1 MADRATHK
9 AEQAQGEQ
17 RRNHKQSRGKEDRR
31 ALSSRPADQSR
42 GKELPGHCSLAGVA
56 RGRGLAEEVHEGG
69 AAWGR
74 GPTEAVPRRG
84 EEEAG
89 PRGRRRCPGRRGSS
103 RTGRDV
109 QGRAVPRGRGDA
121 RGCGVAV
128 APPGEFSRALFSVSP
143 SSLFPSVD

>member
-1 MADRATHK
+1 MAGRATHK
-9 AEQAQGEQ
+9 SRASTRRAAEKSQAEHREGRPESTEQQTSRPEQ
-17 RRNHKQSRGKEDRR
+17 REGITRPLQSCRGRTRPRTSRGGARR
-31 ALSSRPADQSR
+31 
-42 GKELPGHCSLAGVA
+42 
-56 RGRGLAEEVHEGG
+56 RGRM
-69 AAWGR
+69 
-74 GPTEAVPRRG
+74 GPWTSRG

-109 QGRAVPRGRGDA
+109 QGSAVPRGRGDT